1 MQNQAVSITEAA
13 RNFSDFVNR
22 VAYRRESFFLVRGK
36 KAVAELRPVVS
47 GRRLAE
53 LPALLST
60 LPALSPAELQHLKK
74 DLVHIRNRRGDKIE
88 AIVK

>member
-1 MQNQAVSITEAA
+1 MQNPAISITEAA

-22 VAYRRESFFLVRGK
+22 VAYRQESFFLVRGK

-53 LPALLST
+53 LPALLSS
-60 LPALSPAELQHLKK
+60 LPGLTPAEVNDLKN
-74 DLVHIRNRRGDKIE
+74 DIDCIRRQGGGKPRAAAK
-88 AIVK
+88 